1 MNSPHLDALPLDQRH
16 LVRRAAARLEQ
27 EFGGTFGRE
36 TVERFIA
43 DSLERLVPSAS
54 VPDFLPLLTERFARE
69 RLRALAKWEG
79 AESEGARSGGPI
91 SSVPGVL
98 FLCVHNAGRSQ
109 MAAGWLRHLAG
120 DAVMV
125 WSGGS
130 EPASQINPAAID
142 AMAEVGIDITAEFPK
157 PWTDEVVRAAD
168 VVITMGCGD
177 ACPLYPGKRYED
189 WELTDPAGRGV
200 EAVRPI
206 RDEIRVRVEALLESL
221 GVAPAA

>member
-1 MNSPHLDALPLDQRH
+1 MHNPNLDALSLEQQH
-16 LVRRAAARLEQ
+16 LVRRAAATLER

-43 DSLERLVPSAS
+43 DSLEQLVPSAT
-54 VPDFLPLLTERFARE
+54 VTTFLPLLTERFARE
-69 RLRALAKWEG
+69 RLRALAKVEG
-79 AESEGARSGGPI
+79 LG
-91 SSVPGVL
+91 SSTPGVL

-120 DAVMV
+120 ERVMV

-130 EPASQINPAAID
+130 EPASQVNAAAVA

-157 PWTDEVVRAAD
+157 PWTDEIVRAAD
-168 VVITMGCGD
+168 VVVTMGCGD

-189 WELTDPAGRGV
+189 WELTDPAGLDV
-200 EAVRPI
+200 ESVRLI
-206 RDEIRVRVEALLESL
+206 RDEIRERVETLVASL
-221 GVAPAA
+221 GIEQTLQGRSTR

>member
-1 MNSPHLDALPLDQRH
+1 MGGRRVGGRQ
-16 LVRRAAARLEQ
+16 VRCA
-27 EFGGTFGRE
+27 
-36 TVERFIA
+36 V
-43 DSLERLVPSAS
+43 
-54 VPDFLPLLTERFARE
+54 
-69 RLRALAKWEG
+69 
-79 AESEGARSGGPI
+79 